1 MSRKREVVSM
11 QRPTTYFE
19 QIPVEI
25 VKRKIVEVSA
35 RKNELMADVKKPAG
49 KTIPML
55 RRRGS

>member
-1 MSRKREVVSM
+1 M
-11 QRPTTYFE
+11 QRPTTYFA